1 MQKYKRKPQEKAG
14 FEKLEKKKIPEAD

>member
-1 MQKYKRKPQEKAG
+1 MQRFKRKPQEKAG